1 MSELDK
7 LNAGEW
13 FNFGAPKIASRK
25 LRAAT
30 LAQEFNTIP
39 ENQAAQQ
46 KAKAREILGSAGKN
60 LVIHSR
66 FNFDNGKNIHV
77 GDNFLANYNLTV
89 LDVGE
94 VNIGNNVWIG
104 PNTDIYTVNHPLTAA
119 GRRKRLARVE
129 PVTIGND
136 VWICGKVTITPGV
149 TIGDNVVVAAGAVV
163 TKDVPSNTLV
173 AGVPARVIRQLET
186 EWRLIFLQLGTKFTE
201 YESLAGSYRAIW
213 YHARRL
219 VGDSC
224 GWRSLGRF
232 GKDENRIFDKAA
244 VVPHWSSRYRQSNW
258 LLGVGGRN
266 VWQTEPVLFRSRDP
280 EIERRQ
286 QCFWFRFGDH

>member
-13 FNFGAPKIASRK
+13 FNFGAPEIAARK

-30 LAQEFNTIP
+30 LAQEFNAIP
-39 ENQAAQQ
+39 ENEAERQE
-46 KAKAREILGSAGKN
+46 AKAREILGSAGKN

-94 VNIGNNVWIG
+94 VSIGDNVWIG
-104 PNTDIYTVNHPLTAA
+104 PNTDIYTVNHPMTAVD
-119 GRRKRLARVE
+119 RRQHLARVE

-149 TIGDNVVVAAGAVV
+149 TIGDNAVVAAGAVV
-163 TKDVPSNTLV
+163 TKDVPSNSLV
-173 AGVPARVIRQLET
+173 AGVPARVVKHL
-186 EWRLIFLQLGTKFTE
+186 
-201 YESLAGSYRAIW
+201 
-213 YHARRL
+213 
-219 VGDSC
+219 
-224 GWRSLGRF
+224 
-232 GKDENRIFDKAA
+232 
-244 VVPHWSSRYRQSNW
+244 
-258 LLGVGGRN
+258 
-266 VWQTEPVLFRSRDP
+266 
-280 EIERRQ
+280 
-286 QCFWFRFGDH
+286 

>member
-13 FNFGAPKIASRK
+13 FNFGAPEIAARK
-25 LRAAT
+25 LHAAT
-30 LAQEFNTIP
+30 LAQEFNAIP
-39 ENQAAQQ
+39 EDQAERQE
-46 KAKAREILGSAGKN
+46 AKAREILGSAGKN

-119 GRRKRLARVE
+119 GRRQHLARVE

-136 VWICGKVTITPGV
+136 VWICGKVTVNPGV

-186 EWRLIFLQLGTKFTE
+186 K
-201 YESLAGSYRAIW
+201 
-213 YHARRL
+213 
-219 VGDSC
+219 
-224 GWRSLGRF
+224 
-232 GKDENRIFDKAA
+232 
-244 VVPHWSSRYRQSNW
+244 
-258 LLGVGGRN
+258 
-266 VWQTEPVLFRSRDP
+266 
-280 EIERRQ
+280 
-286 QCFWFRFGDH
+286 